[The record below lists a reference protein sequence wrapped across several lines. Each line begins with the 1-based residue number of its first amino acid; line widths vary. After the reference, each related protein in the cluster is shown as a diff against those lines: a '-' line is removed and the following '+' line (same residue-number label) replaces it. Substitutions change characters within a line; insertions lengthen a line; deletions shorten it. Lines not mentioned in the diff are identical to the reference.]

1 MLIVSCFKFIFYYS
15 YVYVFLVGVFLYDC
29 GLVNNSFL
37 KALAVEGARVFLSA
51 VAQFVVV
58 FCSAG

>member
-1 MLIVSCFKFIFYYS
+1 MCLSGWCIF
-15 YVYVFLVGVFLYDC
+15 VPLWPGKQL
-29 GLVNNSFL
+29 LL

-51 VAQFVVV
+51 VAQFAVV